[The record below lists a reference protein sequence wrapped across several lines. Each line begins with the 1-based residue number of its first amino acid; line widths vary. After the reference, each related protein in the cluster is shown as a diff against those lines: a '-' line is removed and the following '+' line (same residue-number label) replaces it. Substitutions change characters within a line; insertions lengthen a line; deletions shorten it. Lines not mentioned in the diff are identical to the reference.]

1 MPWHVTTANE
11 LMRRNLVTLAPEA
24 NVLDGVARLLKHNI
38 SGAPVTDAE
47 NNYLGVFSE
56 KCCMNALTETVEHAD
71 QVQRPVPLVR
81 DFMTTSLITLSPD
94 EDVFVAIDRILAKRI
109 SGAPVLDSQSIF
121 LGIFSEKTAMK
132 VLISAAYDQR
142 PGTSID
148 AYVNTDPRRLIH
160 IDDSLIAV
168 ARKFQQTHYRRL
180 PVVNNQ
186 KLVGQVSRRDV
197 IKSEHRIVQ
206 HLANT
211 SSRANSDV
219 RMKSDGCHGS
229 IQMFMDREAKTI
241 TSGEDIL
248 GIAQIFLNTPY
259 RRLAVVEDGKLVG
272 QLSRRDLLLG
282 AASLL
287 RPKKIQKRAAT
298 LYLSPLADSAPP
310 SIG

>member
-1 MPWHVTTANE
+1 MPWHVTTAND
-11 LMRRNLVTLAPEA
+11 LMRRSLVTLAPEA
-24 NVLDGVARLLKHNI
+24 RVLDGVAKLLKHNI
-38 SGAPVTDAE
+38 SGAPVTDAGK
-47 NNYLGVFSE
+47 NYLGVFSE
-56 KCCMNALTETVEHAD
+56 KCCMNALTESVEFAD
-71 QVQRPVPLVR
+71 QAQLPVPSVR

-109 SGAPVLDSQSIF
+109 SGAPVLDSQSNF

-132 VLISAAYDQR
+132 VLISAAYDR
-142 PGTSID
+142 LPGTSID
-148 AYVNTDPRRLIH
+148 AYVNSDPRRLIQ

-168 ARKFQQTHYRRL
+168 ARKFQQTPYRRL
-180 PVVNNQ
+180 PVLDNQ

-197 IKSEHRIVQ
+197 IKSQHRIVQ
-206 HLANT
+206 NLAST
-211 SSRANSDV
+211 SPRADADG
-219 RMKSDGCHGS
+219 RMKNGGCHGD
-229 IQMFMDREAKTI
+229 IETFMDRDAKTI

-259 RRLAVVEDGKLVG
+259 RRLAVVEEGKLIG
-272 QLSRRDLLLG
+272 QLSRRDLLSG

-287 RPKKIQKRAAT
+287 RPKKTHRRKAT